1 MINYIVIM
9 DKQPYKISVTCF
21 AHAALCI
28 LLSKI
33 PKDSSYGLTPLIILQ
48 NVNI

>member
-28 LLSKI
+28 SKI